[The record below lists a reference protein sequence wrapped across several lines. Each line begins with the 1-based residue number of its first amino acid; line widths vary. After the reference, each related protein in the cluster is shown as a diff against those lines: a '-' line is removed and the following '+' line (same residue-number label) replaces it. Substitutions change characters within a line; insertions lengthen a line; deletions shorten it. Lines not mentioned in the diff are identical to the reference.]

1 LVTIIKGKLYLAP
14 PYHSWKR
21 GTNENAN
28 GLIRQYLP
36 KGKCLEN
43 LTQEQC
49 ERIAKRLNN
58 RPRKRYN

>member
-43 LTQEQC
+43 LTQELAALDDWI
-49 ERIAKRLNN
+49 RF
-58 RPRKRYN
+58 